1 MIEHPS
7 TTLINLKCQIVN
19 GISSQAVSN
28 NVSFSLNMR
37 VKQMIKERDKSF
49 VSLISKVVNSKLKI
63 NISNESK

>member
-7 TTLINLKCQIVN
+7 TTLINLKCQIAN